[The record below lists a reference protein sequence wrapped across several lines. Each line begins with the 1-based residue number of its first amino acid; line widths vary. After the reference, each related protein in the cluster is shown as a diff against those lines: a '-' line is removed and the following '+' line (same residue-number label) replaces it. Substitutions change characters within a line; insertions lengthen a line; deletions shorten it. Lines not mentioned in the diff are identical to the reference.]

1 MTNTELV
8 VHNFWA
14 QASKLGIYDNT
25 TGLPELIDALIAE
38 NEEDFIEA
46 IERRGYQVNALP

>member
-46 IERRGYQVNALP
+46 IERCGYQVNALP